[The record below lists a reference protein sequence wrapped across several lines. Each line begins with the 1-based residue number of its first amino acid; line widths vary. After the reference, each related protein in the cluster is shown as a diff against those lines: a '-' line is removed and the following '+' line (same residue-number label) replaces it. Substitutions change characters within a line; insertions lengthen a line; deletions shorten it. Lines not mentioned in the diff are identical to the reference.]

1 MMAICF
7 VKTQF
12 LNEKRGTLLYMEK
25 QMIFDV
31 IIALVTKS
39 YYHNLNV
46 LGLLFIYFFIYYLFL
61 FFIYLFFIYLE
72 RKVFCFFK
80 NNL

>member
-46 LGLLFIYFFIYYLFL
+46 LGLLFIYLFIFGAQGLL
-61 FFIYLFFIYLE
+61 FFQ
-72 RKVFCFFK
+72 K
-80 NNL
+80 